1 MIDNGSSSTERFYRG
16 NAATVTTATVFRL
29 KAEATL
35 TLSALVL
42 AAALLLSSHQ
52 LLQARPNGSQELAWQ
67 PVWSDEFDRP
77 GPPDP
82 AKWSYDV
89 GGHGWGNR
97 ELQFYTEGRREN
109 ARVEDGRLIIEARRE
124 DWQGKPYTS
133 ARLNSKA
140 SWTYGRIDV
149 RAKLPRGRG
158 TWPAIWM
165 LPVRGEY
172 GKGGWPDNGEI
183 DIMEHVGFD
192 PGVVHGTIHSR
203 AYNHVDRT
211 QRGKNTTVADAQD
224 AFHVYSAS
232 WTPQSIVVSV
242 DNVSYFSFDNERLS
256 NPQADWRHWPFDK
269 DFRILL
275 NVAVGG
281 NWGGQKGVDESIWP
295 QRLEIDY
302 VRVFQLKR

>member
-1 MIDNGSSSTERFYRG
+1 MIDNENNGTERFYRG
-16 NAATVTTATVFRL
+16 RAAIVTTASLVL
-29 KAEATL
+29 GAAI
-35 TLSALVL
+35 VL
-42 AAALLLSSHQ
+42 AAALPLH
-52 LLQARPNGSQELAWQ
+52 AGRDGSQEPAWR
-67 PVWSDEFDRP
+67 PVWSDEFDTP
-77 GPPDP
+77 GLPDP

-124 DWQGKPYTS
+124 DWEGRPYTS

-172 GKGGWPDNGEI
+172 GKGGWPDNGEV

-211 QRGKNTTVADAQD
+211 QRGK
-224 AFHVYSAS
+224 
-232 WTPQSIVVSV
+232 
-242 DNVSYFSFDNERLS
+242 SFRN
-256 NPQADWRHWPFDK
+256 
-269 DFRILL
+269 LL

-281 NWGGQKGVDESIWP
+281 NWGGQKGVDDSIWP
-295 QRLEIDY
+295 QRFEIDY
-302 VRVFQLKR
+302 VRVSQANA

>member
-1 MIDNGSSSTERFYRG
+1 MTRG
-16 NAATVTTATVFRL
+16 FVIRTSLCVAVALTAVSVAAGKDTHARQD
-29 KAEATL
+29 
-35 TLSALVL
+35 LS
-42 AAALLLSSHQ
+42 
-52 LLQARPNGSQELAWQ
+52 LQAERGGLRELTWQ
-67 PVWSDEFDRP
+67 PVWSDEFDTP
-77 GPPDP
+77 GLPDP

-97 ELQFYTEGRREN
+97 ELQFYTDARREN
-109 ARVEDGRLIIEARRE
+109 ARVEDGMLIIEARRE
-124 DWQGKPYTS
+124 DWQGRPYTS
-133 ARLNSKA
+133 ARLSSRA
-140 SWTYGRIDV
+140 AWAYGRIEV

-172 GKGGWPDNGEI
+172 AKGGWPDNGEI
-183 DIMEHVGFD
+183 DIMEHVGFN

-211 QRGKNTTVADAQD
+211 QRGATTMVADAQD
-224 AFHVYSAS
+224 AFHVYRVM
-232 WTPQSIVVSV
+232 WTRQSIVVSV
-242 DNVSYFSFDNERLS
+242 DNVTYFSFANERLT
-256 NPQADWRHWPFDK
+256 NPEADWRQWPFDK

-281 NWGGQKGVDESIWP
+281 SWGGQKGVDERIWP

-302 VRVFQLKR
+302 VRVFQLKG

>member
-1 MIDNGSSSTERFYRG
+1 MKPCRGCVALCGAILLTIACARAQDSADRVPSSTAPAGAEEW
-16 NAATVTTATVFRL
+16 RL
-29 KAEATL
+29 
-35 TLSALVL
+35 
-42 AAALLLSSHQ
+42 
-52 LLQARPNGSQELAWQ
+52 
-67 PVWSDEFDRP
+67 VWSDEFDSP
-77 GPPDP
+77 GLPDP
-82 AKWSYDV
+82 SKWTYDV
-89 GGHGWGNR
+89 GGTGWGNN
-97 ELQFYTEGRREN
+97 ELQYYSEARREN
-109 ARVEDGRLIIEARRE
+109 ARVEGGLLIVEARHESLGGRA
-124 DWQGKPYTS
+124 YSS
-133 ARLNSKA
+133 ARLKTRA
-140 SWTYGRIDV
+140 GWTYGRVEV

-165 LPVRGEY
+165 LPQRGSY
-172 GKGGWPDNGEI
+172 GQGGWPDNGEI

-256 NPQADWRHWPFDK
+256 NPQADWRQWPFDK